1 VLVAGEETNE
11 SLRTW
16 LRAAAAHQSSESE
29 GGRERHRTQA
39 GRGNEECSG
48 RKWDAAEGVAGR
60 MGECR
65 HAAPATAGPVGFFF
79 FFFLAQRERTR
90 WSFLWAVFLFYFFFL
105 SLLIFFILHDFR
117 SILFI
122 DTINGQ

>member
-60 MGECR
+60 KGGMQR
-65 HAAPATAGPVGFFF
+65 RPRPAQSGFFF
-79 FFFLAQRERTR
+79 FFFWRSESAPDGPSCGL
-90 WSFLWAVFLFYFFFL
+90 FFYF
-105 SLLIFFILHDFR
+105 IFSSSPF
-117 SILFI
+117 
-122 DTINGQ
+122 